1 MFEFLN
7 ITKALAEE
15 NRLRILL
22 ALKGEELCVCQLI
35 ELLEL
40 APSTVSKH
48 ISVLRQARLVDSR
61 KDGRW
66 MYYRLS
72 DESAPSEVTEAI
84 AWVKTSL
91 AENSRIRKDAKRL
104 NRPRSDPGRL
114 LLTVQ
119 LDHLFMAGSETE
131 RFVERDGAGLRKAD
145 RHDAVVER

>member
-22 ALKGEELCVCQLI
+22 ALQGRELCVCQII

-48 ISVLRQARLVDSR
+48 MTVLRQARLVNGH

-66 MYYRLS
+66 TYYRLA
-72 DESAPSEVTEAI
+72 DENASVQVKEAI
-84 AWVKTSL
+84 DWVKKSL
-91 AENSRIRKDAKRL
+91 TRNERIREDARRL
-104 NRPRSDPGRL
+104 REILKIDREVLCSRQTRSD
-114 LLTVQ
+114 
-119 LDHLFMAGSETE
+119 AG
-131 RFVERDGAGLRKAD
+131 A
-145 RHDAVVER
+145 AV

>member
-22 ALKGEELCVCQLI
+22 ALEGEELCVCQLI

-48 ISVLRQARLVDSR
+48 MSILKQARLVEGR

-66 MYYRLS
+66 MYYRLA
-72 DESAPSEVTEAI
+72 DKSASSEITEAI
-84 AWVKTSL
+84 AWVKKSL
-91 AENSRIRKDAKRL
+91 SGNNRILKDA
-104 NRPRSDPGRL
+104 NRVKDILKIEREVLCSQQAASSTDE
-114 LLTVQ
+114 T
-119 LDHLFMAGSETE
+119 SE
-131 RFVERDGAGLRKAD
+131 VA
-145 RHDAVVER
+145 

>member
-22 ALKGEELCVCQLI
+22 ALDGRELCVCQII

-48 ISVLRQARLVDSR
+48 MTVLRQARLVNGH

-66 MYYRLS
+66 MYYRLA
-72 DESAPSEVTEAI
+72 DGGAPAKVKEAI
-84 AWVKTSL
+84 AWVKKSL
-91 AENSRIRKDAKRL
+91 LKDERIRNDAKRL
-104 NRPRSDPGRL
+104 KEILKIDREVICSRQTRSS
-114 LLTVQ
+114 
-119 LDHLFMAGSETE
+119 AGESS
-131 RFVERDGAGLRKAD
+131 
-145 RHDAVVER
+145 

>member
-22 ALKGEELCVCQLI
+22 ALDGRELCVCQII

-48 ISVLRQARLVDSR
+48 MTVLRQARLVNGH

-66 MYYRLS
+66 MYYRLANGR
-72 DESAPSEVTEAI
+72 APIQVQEAI
-84 AWVKTSL
+84 AWVKKSL
-91 AENSRIRKDAKRL
+91 IKDECIRKDAKRL
-104 NRPRSDPGRL
+104 KEILKIDREVLCNRQTRSS
-114 LLTVQ
+114 
-119 LDHLFMAGSETE
+119 ANENS
-131 RFVERDGAGLRKAD
+131 
-145 RHDAVVER
+145 